1 MCLYPRLIINRKYTS
16 NKKNGGNIPTCT
28 DERTRYVP
36 VGCGRCIECRKQKA
50 QMWKVRLNEELR
62 ENPNA
67 HFVTFTFDET
77 KLAELCAELHTEDAD
92 IVSSIAIRR
101 FTERWRKKFKKAP
114 RHFLINE
121 LGHTGTE
128 RLHFHGLLWYNA
140 TNVAELEQKSHS
152 DAINVATLQQIWQYG
167 MIWIG
172 EYVNEKTINY
182 IVKYVT
188 KLDADHKD
196 FIQHI
201 FASKGLGRAYLDR
214 PNALLNAYKG
224 EQTREYYTLPNGMR
238 VNLPIY
244 YRNHIYT
251 EEEREQLWL
260 QKLDAQTRY
269 ILGVKHICRTDEQI
283 MTFEEHL
290 KNAQELNIIA
300 GFGEPLE
307 KWDKLTYKV
316 KRDKLRALTHKK

>member
-1 MCLYPRLIINRKYTS
+1 MCLYPRLIRNKKYLS
-16 NKKNGGNIPTCT
+16 NKKNKGNIPICK
-28 DERTRYVP
+28 DERTKFVP

-50 QMWKVRLNEELR
+50 QEWKVRLNEELR
-62 ENPNA
+62 ENPHA
-67 HFVTFTFDET
+67 HFVTFTFEES
-77 KLAELCAELHTEDAD
+77 KLDELCKELHTEDAD
-92 IVSSIAIRR
+92 IVSTIAIRR
-101 FTERWRKKFKKAP
+101 FTERWRKKYKKAP

-128 RLHFHGLLWYNA
+128 RLHFHGIIWCE
-140 TNVAELEQKSHS
+140 NVPRETIE
-152 DAINVATLQQIWQYG
+152 QIWQYG

-172 EYVNEKTINY
+172 EYVNVKTINY

-188 KLDADHKD
+188 KLDKDHND

-201 FASKGLGRAYLDR
+201 FASKGLGKGYMKR

-224 EQTREYYTLPNGMR
+224 ENTREYYTLPNGMR

-251 EEEREQLWL
+251 EEERETLWL
-260 QKLDAQTRY
+260 NKLDEQTRY

-283 MTFEEHL
+283 QTYEEHL
-290 KNAQELNIIA
+290 KNAQELNIIT

-307 KWDKLTYKV
+307 KWDKITYKV
-316 KRDKLRALTHKK
+316 KRDKLRALTKKK